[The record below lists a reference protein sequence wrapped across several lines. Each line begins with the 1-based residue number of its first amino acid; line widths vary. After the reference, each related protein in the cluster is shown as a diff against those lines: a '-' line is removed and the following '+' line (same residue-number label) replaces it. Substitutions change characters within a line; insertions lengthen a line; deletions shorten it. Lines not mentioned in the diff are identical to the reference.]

1 VTYKLESSF
10 ETFTDPALIVLPA
23 HNTTDS
29 IEPHGEDGIDTS
41 PPTAAIEEELN
52 GLKME
57 LPPIANIGNKQ
68 IKRDQK

>member
-1 VTYKLESSF
+1 VTYKLELSF
-10 ETFTDPALIVLPA
+10 ETFTDPALIVCPD

-29 IEPHGEDGIDTS
+29 IEPHGEDGSDTS
-41 PPTAAIEEELN
+41 FPIAEEELN